1 MGGSD
6 RVETAALVISLVALI
21 GTFLQVA
28 QQYFA
33 SATGYAN
40 CKKSLSGGWLA
51 KVHRRFRLLE
61 LRFEVE
67 FETPVIFVCKPDNKR
82 GPVQGADILFLTHKE
97 KSKIEAGIWTS
108 KDQKQERQRQ
118 IQHNRVHTAD
128 NEEATWLKLLRTIH
142 DMEKTSAAWVQ
153 DHHEKS
159 RENQLGP
166 IKTSN
171 KIFPRPKHSLVVALQ
186 AKPQSWDNMPTS
198 VKKPFATTTMC
209 HIVEIAAMMGIYWKE
224 FDRSRDKYR
233 AEGNGFMLTGSTVA
247 DLGLCFTFQICGK
260 ARFRENRIIPVDGV
274 KSLCFGYVPTLFQE
288 EEDIRRIDAKDPDE
302 LQFGSMLEIAETMVA
317 LKCNTNTANY
327 FKTLFQGAKHQHLF
341 AVPFEIIGMLGK
353 SLYKENSYY
362 RMLPNPTPYT
372 WDENFFNLSQLIQE
386 YEKRIKER
394 EQTPQIKVITD
405 LAGKVL
411 KQLDGDRLDVKHRE
425 EERNRLIEQDKLE
438 MEDRKAEWLKKREK
452 RKEIVTVKAELTGA
466 HEPKRKPTG
475 WFPWQS
481 PKKRARTTLELAQW
495 RAANPDEQ
503 EEEDDEDE
511 EFQGDKKDRPPVVPG
526 YYLPLLNTL
535 HQAIETCDVY
545 LKKCVPRDLLDLV
558 VREHIQEVLR
568 IINVPE
574 TESQKDDS
582 AQPPEARDETP
593 KDGKKPTPQ
602 TFFEQLS
609 AANPEDRQGKFMDRY
624 FDQVLPWATGRAV
637 ESFNKLKPSNEA
649 GATIADTKEAQE
661 TWCTLVFRMLCW
673 LQLHDF
679 DNKDKQVEFPKSG
692 LRGNRLPVFIS

>member
-108 KDQKQERQRQ
+108 KDQKQVEEQLRKIQRSRLTFWKPQGRAGATEEQDEHQNSIWEFWRWPQKAHEESKERQRQ

-341 AVPFEIIGMLGK
+341 AGTF
-353 SLYKENSYY
+353 
-362 RMLPNPTPYT
+362 T
-372 WDENFFNLSQLIQE
+372 
-386 YEKRIKER
+386 
-394 EQTPQIKVITD
+394 
-405 LAGKVL
+405 
-411 KQLDGDRLDVKHRE
+411 
-425 EERNRLIEQDKLE
+425 
-438 MEDRKAEWLKKREK
+438 
-452 RKEIVTVKAELTGA
+452 ELF
-466 HEPKRKPTG
+466 
-475 WFPWQS
+475 WFQ
-481 PKKRARTTLELAQW
+481 
-495 RAANPDEQ
+495 
-503 EEEDDEDE
+503 
-511 EFQGDKKDRPPVVPG
+511 
-526 YYLPLLNTL
+526 
-535 HQAIETCDVY
+535 
-545 LKKCVPRDLLDLV
+545 
-558 VREHIQEVLR
+558 
-568 IINVPE
+568 
-574 TESQKDDS
+574 
-582 AQPPEARDETP
+582 
-593 KDGKKPTPQ
+593 
-602 TFFEQLS
+602 
-609 AANPEDRQGKFMDRY
+609 
-624 FDQVLPWATGRAV
+624 
-637 ESFNKLKPSNEA
+637 
-649 GATIADTKEAQE
+649 
-661 TWCTLVFRMLCW
+661 
-673 LQLHDF
+673 
-679 DNKDKQVEFPKSG
+679 
-692 LRGNRLPVFIS
+692 